1 MQAVWPGYLVTKVDT
16 DLGTMP
22 GCTITCFRPPTPT
35 LQPRDAQEGM
45 CIVALWVTEMLL
57 SRLPYT
63 MALLPD
69 LRQSYSFTWPWRDLG
84 ALPPPLTGH
93 CPGPAKLLQPCFQP
107 GLWSKPGFRVI
118 LTSARAIC
126 PVPTICQW
134 IIYVS

>member
-1 MQAVWPGYLVTKVDT
+1 MHCGSMGD
-16 DLGTMP
+16 
-22 GCTITCFRPPTPT
+22 
-35 LQPRDAQEGM
+35 RDAALQ
-45 CIVALWVTEMLL
+45 VALHNGDSMLHL
-57 SRLPYT
+57 VFAYSLQ
-63 MALLPD
+63 ALLPD

-126 PVPTICQW
+126 PVPTICVASD
-134 IIYVS
+134 IAKS